1 MIRSVTWIVRLTM
14 LSALCMA
21 VSSIE
26 AQRLRTTDVP
36 FRPDI
41 RALGM
46 GGAYLAA
53 GRNGSAFLY
62 NPALLA
68 ESHADVGIP
77 FSFGTDQNAFD
88 LFKFLNDNKDSLS
101 NFADLTSAD
110 QQKLF
115 DEITPFDGEK
125 TRVRISPMFNIVM
138 RNFGISAYGLVR
150 AGGAIDKG
158 IFEPRIQA
166 DGRSDIVVTIG
177 AANYITPRLA
187 IGGNAKLVNS
197 RFTSFDV
204 RVTEAGD
211 TFGTVLDSLAKSATG
226 FAADVGA
233 LYRLSG
239 KTSLGLAIQ
248 NIYGKVGNETY
259 PVNVKAGIAWQS
271 KGLTLAADLTDILNK
286 DDVALFNRVFMGGE
300 LSFPLIQIRG
310 GFYQGYLSYGAGLNL
325 KLIKLDYA
333 YYKKEFSRKSPGLDG
348 RGQHEVQLKF
358 GWGW

>member
-1 MIRSVTWIVRLTM
+1 
-14 LSALCMA
+14 
-21 VSSIE
+21 
-26 AQRLRTTDVP
+26 
-36 FRPDI
+36 
-41 RALGM
+41 
-46 GGAYLAA
+46 
-53 GRNGSAFLY
+53 
-62 NPALLA
+62 
-68 ESHADVGIP
+68 
-77 FSFGTDQNAFD
+77 
-88 LFKFLNDNKDSLS
+88 
-101 NFADLTSAD
+101 
-110 QQKLF
+110 
-115 DEITPFDGEK
+115 
-125 TRVRISPMFNIVM
+125 
-138 RNFGISAYGLVR
+138 
-150 AGGAIDKG
+150 
-158 IFEPRIQA
+158 
-166 DGRSDIVVTIG
+166 
-177 AANYITPRLA
+177 
-187 IGGNAKLVNS
+187 VNS